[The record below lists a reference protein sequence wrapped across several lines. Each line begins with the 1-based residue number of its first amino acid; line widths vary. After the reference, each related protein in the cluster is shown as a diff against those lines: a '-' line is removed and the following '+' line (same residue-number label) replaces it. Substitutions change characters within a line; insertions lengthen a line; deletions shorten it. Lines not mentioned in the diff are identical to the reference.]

1 MFFLRFSPNSC
12 TKGRVL
18 FKLEMGDVV
27 ISSFPV
33 HFVEGFPFESAKIS
47 FNNASLF

>member
-1 MFFLRFSPNSC
+1 
-12 TKGRVL
+12 
-18 FKLEMGDVV
+18 MGDVV